1 MTSITRQS
9 GDPPPYRVV
18 SGAKPRGAT
27 VALHRHDEAQL
38 IFSASG
44 TVQVSTSFGR
54 WLVPPQLAAWLPAGV
69 EHSVDVISDTQQRL
83 IYWRPE
89 VVRTWAP
96 SAMLDRAFV
105 LRVSPLLRALIS
117 ASFAEDVQAGK
128 RDLVVRLILHELMET
143 PDAPTFLPLPVSE
156 IGRRVADLALGDGG
170 SRLDIAELASR
181 AATSARSISRLFP
194 AETGMTYK
202 GWRQRARIVSS
213 IDRLAAGSAVSQAAE
228 QAGFSSTAAF
238 CFAFRHVTGTTPH
251 AFVGGLAA

>member
-1 MTSITRQS
+1 MTSTTRQS
-9 GDPPPYRVV
+9 NERPPYRLMQD
-18 SGAKPRGAT
+18 AKPRGAA
-27 VALHRHDEAQL
+27 VALHRHGEAQL
-38 IFSASG
+38 IFSAAG

-54 WLVPPQLAAWLPAGV
+54 WLVPPQLAAWVPAGV
-69 EHSVDVISDTQQRL
+69 EHSVDVLSDAEHRL

-89 VVRTWAP
+89 VVRAWAP
-96 SAMLDRAFV
+96 STMLDRPFV
-105 LRVSPLLRALIS
+105 LKVSPLLRQLIFS
-117 ASFAEDVQAGK
+117 SFAEGVNVVK
-128 RDLVVRLILHELMET
+128 RDLVVRLILHELLET

-213 IDRLAAGSAVSQAAE
+213 IDRLAAGIAVSQAAE

-238 CFAFRHVTGTTPH
+238 CFAFRNVTGMTPN
-251 AFVGGLAA
+251 AFVEL

>member
-9 GDPPPYRVV
+9 AERVAYRLKRD
-18 SGAKPRGAT
+18 AKPRGAT

-38 IFSASG
+38 IFSALG

-69 EHSVDVISDTQQRL
+69 EHSVDVISDTQHRL

-89 VVRTWAP
+89 VVRAWAP

-105 LRVSPLLRALIS
+105 LRVSPLLRALILD
-117 ASFAEDVQAGK
+117 SFVESVQAEK
-128 RDLVVRLILHELMET
+128 RDLAVRLILHELMET

-156 IGRRVADLALGDGG
+156 IGRRVADLALGDFG

-213 IDRLAAGSAVSQAAE
+213 IDQLAAGMAVSQASA

-238 CFAFRHVTGTTPH
+238 CFAFKQITGMTPS
-251 AFVGGLAA
+251 AFADP